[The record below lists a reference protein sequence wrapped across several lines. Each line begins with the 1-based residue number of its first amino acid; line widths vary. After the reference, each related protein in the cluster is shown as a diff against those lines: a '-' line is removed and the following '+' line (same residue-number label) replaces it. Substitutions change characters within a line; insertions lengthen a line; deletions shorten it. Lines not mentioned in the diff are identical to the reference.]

1 MKGVTR
7 GAAFPESDQ
16 VSSMWGLAWL
26 RFRGSRLA
34 TLALAYVGFMSVV
47 ALLAPVLANRKPLA
61 QKSSAGWTFPAVADY
76 WVNDPDM
83 VPDRVREPRQAY
95 VAYWPPVAFSPNT
108 VDLGERL
115 EPPGRRHLLGTD
127 DLGRDILARMI
138 HGARV
143 SLTVGLFATAIALVV
158 GSFLGSVAGYYGG
171 AADWIVSRAIEVVL
185 CFPFLFLVLGIVA
198 LFKPSVATIMIALGL
213 TSWTSEARF
222 IRGEFLRIR
231 DIEYAQAA
239 RASGAR
245 DARIIFRHLLPN
257 AVAPMLVSA
266 SFGVAVAIL
275 TESALSF
282 LGLGVP
288 LPTASWGSMLS
299 KAYEHIE
306 YAWWMIAFPGLAIFS
321 TVAAFNLVGERF
333 REALDPR
340 SS

>member
-1 MKGVTR
+1 MR
-7 GAAFPESDQ
+7 GESES
-16 VSSMWGLAWL
+16 VWALTWR
-26 RFRGSRLA
+26 RFRRSKLA
-34 TLALAYVGFMSVV
+34 TIALLYIVFMAIL
-47 ALLAPVLANRKPLA
+47 ALLAPLIANRKPLV
-61 QKSSAGWTFPAVADY
+61 QRTPDGLRFPAFADY
-76 WVNDPDM
+76 IVDDPDM
-83 VPDRVREPRQAY
+83 DAPAAGEVLIPAPVP
-95 VAYWPPVAFSPNT
+95 FSPNT
-108 VDLGERL
+108 IDLPQRL
-115 EPPGRRHLLGTD
+115 KEPGGGHLLGTD

-143 SLTVGLFATAIALVV
+143 SLTVGLLATAIALII
-158 GSFLGSVAGYYGG
+158 GSLLGAIAGYYGG

-198 LFKPSVATIMIALGL
+198 LFKPSLWTIMIALGI
-213 TSWTSEARF
+213 TSWTSEARYV
-222 IRGEFLRIR
+222 RGEFLRLR
-231 DIEYAQAA
+231 ELEFAQAA

-257 AVAPMLVSA
+257 ALAPVIVSA

-299 KAYEHIE
+299 QAHEHIE
-306 YAWWMIAFPGLAIFS
+306 YAWWLILFPGLAIFT
-321 TVAAFNLVGERF
+321 TVASFNLVGERF

-340 SS
+340 SD